1 VRNGSLASQ
10 QSSTDTDHGQ
20 PPRVLNAGLHRV
32 EFQDGEEFSK
42 PTIADYALYKNLFAG
57 RDKVAVK
64 FFDCRVERVGPGED
78 GTIWVNLTDKGGKFS
93 KVWFKALPAIRPQVL
108 ETALV
113 AVQSNLICQI
123 ALTGTSDQSEIH
135 RIHAIAK

>member
-1 VRNGSLASQ
+1 MCGTAHWHRSNRPPTQTMAN
-10 QSSTDTDHGQ
+10 H
-20 PPRVLNAGLHRV
+20 PRVPNAGLHRV

-42 PTIADYALYKNLFAG
+42 PTIAEIYLQG